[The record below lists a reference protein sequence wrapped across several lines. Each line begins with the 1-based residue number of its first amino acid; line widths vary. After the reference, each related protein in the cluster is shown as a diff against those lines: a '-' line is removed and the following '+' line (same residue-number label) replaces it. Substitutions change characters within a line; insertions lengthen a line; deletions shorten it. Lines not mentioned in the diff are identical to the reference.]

1 MTPKNV
7 YMHTKSPSLAV
18 SLTAAA
24 LRQLAL
30 DCGADDASCVSLDHP
45 DLAAQRAELAS
56 FYPRTRTLL
65 SFVCRMSREPVRH
78 AARSLANTEFHLTGE
93 RVNEVAS
100 AIVRALEARGVAA
113 VNPPMAFPMEA
124 DRWPER
130 MWVISHKPVAVAAGL
145 GRMGIHRNVI
155 HPKFGNFILL
165 GTVLIE
171 AEVEAS
177 AQPLDFN
184 PCLNCMLCVAA
195 CPVGAVKPDGGF
207 DFSACYHHNYREFM
221 GGFVDWVEQVAESRS
236 RADYR
241 RRVTPAETVSMWQSL
256 GFGPNY
262 KAAYCLAVCPAG
274 EDVIAA
280 YRADKARHTREVLRP
295 LQDKVEPI
303 YVIPGTDAEAH
314 VRRRF
319 PHKQVRPI
327 RSNLFA
333 ASVRGLFRG
342 MRLTFQSTQAEGL
355 EAVFHF
361 ALREPGRE
369 EPVAVTVTIRER
381 KLTVSDGL
389 TGQPDVSVTADADT
403 WLRFVR
409 GEQGM
414 LWPLL
419 TGRIRVRGSLAK
431 LRAFGRCF
439 PK

>member
-1 MTPKNV
+1 M
-7 YMHTKSPSLAV
+7 SPVETLSPVLH
-18 SLTAAA
+18 LGAAE

-30 DCGADDASCVSLDHP
+30 AAGADDTGCVRLDHP
-45 DLAAQRAELAS
+45 GLDDQRADILG
-56 FYPRTRTLL
+56 FYPRTRSLL
-65 SFVCRMSREPVRH
+65 SIVCRMNREPIRTP
-78 AARSLANTEFHLTGE
+78 ARSVANSEFHRTGE
-93 RVNEVAS
+93 WVNEVAHR
-100 AIVRALEARGVAA
+100 IVAALERRGIRAI
-113 VNPPMAFPMEA
+113 NPPMGFPMEA
-124 DRWPER
+124 DRWPDK

-165 GTVLIE
+165 ATVLLE
-171 AEVEAS
+171 ADVDES
-177 AQPLDFN
+177 AKPLDFS

-221 GGFVDWVEQVAESRS
+221 GGFGDWVEQVAESRN

-280 YRADKARHTREVLRP
+280 YRTDKGRHVREVVKP
-295 LQDKVEPI
+295 LQEKTEPV
-303 YVIPGTDAEAH
+303 YVIRGSDAEAH
-314 VRRRF
+314 VKKRY

-327 RSNLFA
+327 RNNLYA
-333 ASVRGLFRG
+333 ASARSLLRG
-342 MRLTFQSTQAEGL
+342 MRLTFQSGPAAGLDATFHFILQEEGKLVPVEATVGIRQQKITVREGL
-355 EAVFHF
+355 HEKAD
-361 ALREPGRE
+361 
-369 EPVAVTVTIRER
+369 VTVR
-381 KLTVSDGL
+381 
-389 TGQPDVSVTADADT
+389 ADAET

-409 GEQGM
+409 GDTGIVGA
-414 LWPLL
+414 LL
-419 TGRIRVRGSLAK
+419 RRKVRVSGPIRL
-431 LRAFGRCF
+431 LQAFGRCF